1 MKRVQFEH
9 SAVPYLFIAPQIL
22 IICIF
27 FLWPAAQALYQSF
40 LLEDAF
46 GMSSQ
51 FVWFRNF
58 EDVLSS
64 SSWTRSAIFTVVFSV
79 LVSVLSIAI
88 SLFLAVRADEV
99 IRGAKS
105 YKTLLMW
112 GYAIA
117 PPVAGLLGIMMFN
130 PLMGDLYK
138 AFNSFGFE
146 FNHIENANDAAFIVI
161 LIAVWKQVSVNF
173 IFFLSGLQGIPKS
186 VQEAATLDCKSP
198 ERRFWT
204 ITFPLLAPTTFFL
217 LVINLT
223 YAFFETFGII
233 DVSTKGAPGGSTATL
248 VYKVYVD
255 GFLGADM
262 GGSAAQSVLLMIMV
276 SILTVFQF
284 RFIERKVHY

>member
-27 FLWPAAQALYQSF
+27 FLWPAVQALYQSF

-276 SILTVFQF
+276 SVLTVFQF

>member
-22 IICIF
+22 IISIF
-27 FLWPAAQALYQSF
+27 FLWPAVQALYQSF

-46 GMSSQ
+46 GLSSQ

-79 LVSVLSIAI
+79 VVSVLSIAI
-88 SLFLAVRADEV
+88 SLLLAVRADEV
-99 IRGAKS
+99 IRGAKT

-130 PLMGDLYK
+130 PLMGDLYMV
-138 AFNSFGFE
+138 FNSFGFE
-146 FNHIENANDAAFIVI
+146 FNHIENPNDAAFVVI

-186 VQEAATLDCKSP
+186 IQEAATLDCKSP

-276 SILTVFQF
+276 SVLTVFQF

>member
-79 LVSVLSIAI
+79 MVSVLSIAI

>member
-1 MKRVQFEH
+1 MV
-9 SAVPYLFIAPQIL
+9 L
-22 IICIF
+22 I
-27 FLWPAAQALYQSF
+27 
-40 LLEDAF
+40 E
-46 GMSSQ
+46 
-51 FVWFRNF
+51 
-58 EDVLSS
+58 
-64 SSWTRSAIFTVVFSV
+64 
-79 LVSVLSIAI
+79 LVI
-88 SLFLAVRADEV
+88 
-99 IRGAKS
+99 IR
-105 YKTLLMW
+105 
-112 GYAIA
+112 
-117 PPVAGLLGIMMFN
+117 
-130 PLMGDLYK
+130 
-138 AFNSFGFE
+138 FE
-146 FNHIENANDAAFIVI
+146 FNHIQNANDAAFVVI

-276 SILTVFQF
+276 SVLTVFQF